1 MNRFFS
7 AARRLT
13 SVTLLA
19 AAICFASAAHA
30 QSNVTIGVVDFA
42 RLIDQAP
49 QAQSIMQNLQD
60 EFASREREI
69 MAQQRT
75 LREKVETLERDAQVM
90 GASEREALNRQIRD
104 EQRNLQRAE
113 EVYVEDLNYR
123 RNEETNRLQ
132 RTLLEEIQR
141 FATDAGYDVILV
153 DVLYFS
159 DSVDVTSEVL
169 QALQSRQQ
177 SDR

>member
-13 SVTLLA
+13 VISLLA
-19 AAICFASAAHA
+19 AAFCFVSVAHA
-30 QSNVTIGVVDFA
+30 QSGPRIGVVDFA

-49 QAQSIMQNLQD
+49 QSQAIMQALQD
-60 EFASREREI
+60 EFSSREREI
-69 MAQQRT
+69 MAQQRA
-75 LREKVETLERDAQVM
+75 LRERMETLERDAQVM
-90 GASEREALNRQIRD
+90 GATEREALNRQIRD

-113 EVYVEDLNYR
+113 EVFLEDLNYR

-141 FATDAGYDVILV
+141 FATSQGYDVILV

-159 DSVDVTSEVL
+159 DSVDVTADVL
-169 QALQSRQQ
+169 QALQARQQ
-177 SDR
+177 GSR